1 MASQQGETGVRQRRE
16 ADPAADLSGPSRWF
30 TWDEIGLR
38 TGQGD
43 PPQERWLVI
52 DRKVYDV
59 SRFYRR
65 HPGGSRVIASY
76 AGQDATDPFTAF
88 HVDKTLVRKHMAS
101 LLIGELVPDQPSF
114 EPSKNKLLVED
125 FRELV
130 STVEKMGLFK
140 PNQLFFFLTLL
151 HILLLDAAGWF
162 VLWYFGISI
171 VPFLLATLCLTLAQS
186 QAVWLQHDLG
196 HLSVFSNPKW
206 NHLFQEFVMCHLK
219 GHSANWW
226 SLRHSQHHAKPNCFQ
241 KDPDVVIHPVI
252 FSLGEPLSLE
262 LGLQKKKYMPYNY
275 QHKYF
280 FFILPLIVGLTFQ
293 VYSLYFIFHRK
304 LWREMAWTF
313 AYFIRFFIA
322 FNPILGFKGVLGYF
336 VLLKVLESILF
347 TWISQMSHIPMHI
360 DHDKNMDWFSTQ
372 LQATCNVNQ
381 SFFNDW
387 FTGHLN
393 FQIEHHLFPTMP
405 RHNFWKVTPLVKS
418 MCAKHGIGYQSKS
431 LFTGFA
437 DIVHSLKVA
446 GEIWFK
452 AYHFEEKIPNSKVCL
467 QQGKKGEET

>member
-16 ADPAADLSGPSRWF
+16 ADPAADLSRPSRWF

-65 HPGGSRVIASY
+65 HPGGSRTIASF

-101 LLIGELVPDQPSF
+101 LLIGELAPDQPSF

-140 PNQLFFFLTLL
+140 PNQFFFFLMLL
-151 HILLLDAAGWF
+151 QILLLDAAGWF
-162 VLWYFGISI
+162 VMWYFGTSI
-171 VPFLLATLCLTLAQS
+171 TPFLIATLCLTFAQ
-186 QAVWLQHDLG
+186 G
-196 HLSVFSNPKW
+196 LSA
-206 NHLFQEFVMCHLK
+206 H
-219 GHSANWW
+219 WW
-226 SLRHSQHHAKPNCFQ
+226 SLYHSQHHAKPNCFE
-241 KDPDVVIHPVI
+241 KDPDVSIHPVF

-280 FFILPLIVGLTFQ
+280 FFTLPLLLIPTYQ
-293 VYSLYFIFHRK
+293 VYSLYFILQRK

-322 FNPILGFKGVLGYF
+322 FNPILGFKGVLGYLI
-336 VLLKVLESILF
+336 LLKVLESIVF
-347 TWISQMSHIPMHI
+347 TWLAQMNHLPMHI

-387 FTGHLN
+387 VMGHLN
-393 FQIEHHLFPTMP
+393 CQIEHHLFPTMP
-405 RHNFWKVTPLVKS
+405 RHNFWKATPLVKS
-418 MCAKHGIGYQSKS
+418 MCAKHEIEYQSKP
-431 LFTGFA
+431 LFIALA
-437 DIVHSLKVA
+437 DVVHSLKVA

-452 AYHFEEKIPNSKVCL
+452 AYHCEQKICL
-467 QQGKKGEET
+467 QQGKAGEET